1 MARRIDESNNLSM
14 YISVKRMKVV
24 HGKGNG
30 EKHTYAHL
38 YIAATTKRKF
48 HTVIAAVKENTP

>member
-1 MARRIDESNNLSM
+1 MARRIDESDNLSM

-38 YIAATTKRKF
+38 YVAATTKCKF
-48 HTVIAAVKENTP
+48 HTVIMAVKKPTT